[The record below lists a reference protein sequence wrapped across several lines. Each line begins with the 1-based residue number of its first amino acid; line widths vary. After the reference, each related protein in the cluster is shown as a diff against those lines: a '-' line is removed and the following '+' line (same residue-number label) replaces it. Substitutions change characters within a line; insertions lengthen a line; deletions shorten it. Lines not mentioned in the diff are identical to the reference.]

1 MYRFED
7 ASLESLSPIQKQLV
21 RMGPK
26 NTRAIQAKVGEM
38 ARELR
43 QAIVGRP

>member
-7 ASLESLSPIQKQLV
+7 PQLESLSPIQKQLV
-21 RMGPK
+21 RMGPQ
-26 NTRAIQAKVGEM
+26 NSRVIQAKVGEM

-43 QAIVGRP
+43 RVIGG